1 MLLKH
6 GAIDEGSDSEDESDS
21 GQDEDSEEQDDEP
34 DGSHLGCYLFTPLSN
49 LAQFPVS
56 TNHSKDMSEYAKS
69 GFQGSLVDKSQD
81 IRGLPKEARDAAM
94 GNYASEGDTT
104 SSGGYGSP
112 EDSFSGSS
120 ERPGGKSLP
129 FMPAAGL
136 LGAQN
141 SQNASMQ
148 NSRSASME
156 NLVGRAGNTAQGN
169 NADTRRDGQ
178 GSAGGREYGDS
189 WDSKEE
195 AARRLSAGITGNK
208 GRHF

>member
-1 MLLKH
+1 
-6 GAIDEGSDSEDESDS
+6 
-21 GQDEDSEEQDDEP
+21 
-34 DGSHLGCYLFTPLSN
+34 
-49 LAQFPVS
+49 
-56 TNHSKDMSEYAKS
+56 
-69 GFQGSLVDKSQD
+69 
-81 IRGLPKEARDAAM
+81 GLPKEARDAAM

-120 ERPGGKSLP
+120 ERPGGKSRP

-136 LGAQN
+136 LGGQN
-141 SQNASMQ
+141 SQSASMQ

-156 NLVGRAGNTAQGN
+156 NLVGRVGDAVQGRD
-169 NADTRRDGQ
+169 ADTRRDVQ
-178 GSAGGREYGDS
+178 NAGGRESGDS

-195 AARRLSAGITGNK
+195 AARRLREGIAGNK